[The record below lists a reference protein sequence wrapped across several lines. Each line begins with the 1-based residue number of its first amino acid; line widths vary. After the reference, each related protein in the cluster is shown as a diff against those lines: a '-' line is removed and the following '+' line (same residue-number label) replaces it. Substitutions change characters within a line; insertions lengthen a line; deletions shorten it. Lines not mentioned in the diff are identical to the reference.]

1 MGGDMKIINFHF
13 HVHMPHLL
21 HFHHHDDKKH
31 AKHAPPKGC
40 LAVLV
45 GQGSQQQRFVI
56 PLVYFN
62 HPLFIHLLQEAE
74 QEYGFQQKGLLTIP
88 CPVDDFRTVQD
99 LIHQEQHRHNH
110 AWCFKT

>member
-1 MGGDMKIINFHF
+1 MGADMKIVNF

-21 HFHHHDDKKH
+21 HFHHHDKKH
-31 AKHAPPKGC
+31 ARHTPKGC

-45 GQGSQQQRFVI
+45 GQGAQQQRFVI
-56 PLVYFN
+56 PVMYFN

-74 QEYGFQQKGLLTIP
+74 QEYGFHQKGLLTIP

-99 LIHQEQHRHNH
+99 LIHQEEQHHHH